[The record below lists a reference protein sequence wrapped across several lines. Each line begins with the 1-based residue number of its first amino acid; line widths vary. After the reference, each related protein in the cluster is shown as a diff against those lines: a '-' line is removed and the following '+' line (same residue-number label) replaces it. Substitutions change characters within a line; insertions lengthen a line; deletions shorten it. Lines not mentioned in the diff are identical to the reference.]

1 MERRI
6 AAILAADM
14 VGFSRLVELDEAG
27 TLARQKRHRL
37 ELIDPTIRD
46 HHGRIIKLTGDGLIA
61 EFNSVVEAMQAAVLV
76 QRAMIAREAEVP
88 EDRRIR
94 YRIAINLGD
103 VVFDEGDIYGDGV
116 NIAARL
122 EALAEPG
129 GIVVSGTAHDMLKS
143 RGEVGYRPLGEK
155 RLKNISTPVR
165 VFQVTD
171 GPVAPHGGAVQ
182 GRFARPALV
191 LLAAAVALGVL
202 GWVWTRPDFTP
213 VDPEEMA
220 LELPKKPSIA
230 VLPFETRGEAGSQG
244 WVADA
249 ITESVIS
256 TLSFSPDMLVI
267 AHSTMNRYKNR
278 QVNATD
284 VARDLGVRYILSGS
298 VLRSGETLRVTTELA
313 DAIKGQQIWSIRE
326 DSTMDDL
333 LALQDGISQ
342 RVFEELSV
350 SLTVGEGTRTWLE
363 RSGSFENYVAMVQGR
378 AEFQKFSP
386 EGHANAER
394 LWGALYR
401 KDPDRANT
409 NYLMGWLFWQ
419 KLTLGLSNDPATD
432 WQKAMDFSSHAIE
445 LEEYG
450 DFYTLAAILTQ
461 IVGQHDEAIALADKA
476 IALAP
481 GSADANALGGLVKA
495 TSGQPREGL
504 ELMERGMRLEPDYP
518 EWLPASVTYARLE
531 LGLYDE
537 ARKLAR
543 EVLASDMNDV
553 RAKPQAQSVLVVAAV
568 FEGDMAAARK
578 EAKKLLEIFPQA
590 SAAYFR
596 QIRAAHRDQ
605 SFLER
610 YLDALVQAGI
620 LES

>member
-27 TLARQKRHRL
+27 TLERQKRHRL
-37 ELIDPTIRD
+37 DLIDPTIRD

-76 QRAMIAREAEVP
+76 QRAMPAREAEVP

-143 RGEVGYRPLGEK
+143 QVEVGYRPLGEK

-171 GPVAPHGGAVQ
+171 GAPGSRNPAARG
-182 GRFARPALV
+182 RPARLI
-191 LLAAAVALGVL
+191 LIALIATLALAAL
-202 GWVWTRPDFTP
+202 GWLWTRPDFTP
-213 VDPEEMA
+213 VDPAEMA

-230 VLPFETRGEAGSQG
+230 VLPFETRGAAGSQD
-244 WVADA
+244 WVAEA

-267 AHSTMNRYKNR
+267 AHSTMKGYKNR
-278 QVNATD
+278 QVSATD
-284 VARDLGVRYILSGS
+284 VARELGVRYILSGS
-298 VLRSGETLRVTTELA
+298 VLRSGETLRVITELA

-326 DSTMDDL
+326 DSSMDDL
-333 LALQDGISQ
+333 LALQDGISR

-419 KLTLGLSNDPATD
+419 KLTLGLSDDPATD
-432 WQKAMDFSSHAIE
+432 WQKAMDFSSRTIE

-461 IVGQHDEAIALADKA
+461 VASHHDEATALADKA

-495 TSGQPREGL
+495 TSGQVREGL

-518 EWLPASVTYARLE
+518 EWLPASVTYARME
-531 LGLYDE
+531 LGLYEE
-537 ARKLAR
+537 AKRLAR
-543 EVLASDMNDV
+543 EVLASNMNDV

-568 FEGDMAAARK
+568 FEGDTAAARK

-620 LES
+620 PES